1 LYELGMHFRH
11 ETLGEHNPV
20 ERVFKEIKRRT
31 KQSYNTFAHAA
42 PETVENWV
50 QALAWARNAL
60 I

>member
-1 LYELGMHFRH
+1 MHFRH